1 MLDWLN
7 RKGSILHEKY
17 SIKVGYKAASNNGI
31 LMQRRKE
38 RIDFYIRTNDT
49 VDKEI
54 PSDNIDYLS
63 RIQRML
69 GAIYVGVSHVFYVNR
84 FHSISGASRS
94 DQMFEDISIIS
105 NHFLTFVWALNRV
118 NNCKFAYCKKILC
131 RCYTFWVI
139 LCRMLSICGARSS
152 LFSEWIC

>member
-1 MLDWLN
+1 
-7 RKGSILHEKY
+7 
-17 SIKVGYKAASNNGI
+17 
-31 LMQRRKE
+31 MQRRKE

-84 FHSISGASRS
+84 FHSLSGASRS

-105 NHFLTFVWALNRV
+105 NHF
-118 NNCKFAYCKKILC
+118 
-131 RCYTFWVI
+131 VI
-139 LCRMLSICGARSS
+139 LFELSCAECFQYAALGRPFLVSGFVNIPYARDKTAVDLFNFS
-152 LFSEWIC
+152 LFCSIFEKAVYSRRRFIQEGGLFSQSSGRSASH

>member
-84 FHSISGASRS
+84 FHSLSGASRS

-118 NNCKFAYCKKILC
+118 NNASLPTVKRFCADAIL
-131 RCYTFWVI
+131 FE
-139 LCRMLSICGARSS
+139 LSCAECFQYDMKPNMRH
-152 LFSEWIC
+152 